1 MSGSP
6 SNPMELFEN
15 YQDYLALQHL
25 YQAALKQLQ
34 IKFEVLND
42 EFRVR
47 SGRSPIHHIETRLK
61 STASIVAKLQKRAFE
76 VSLDSAKQNLND
88 IAGVRVV
95 CSYRDDVYAVA
106 DMLLRQTD
114 VRLVKL
120 QDYIKVPNYNGY
132 RSLHLDIQIPI
143 YLSDHTEQVNV
154 EVQLRTIAMDFWA
167 SLEHDLRYKSQK
179 DIPARISREML
190 EASDAIAAIDL
201 LMQSIYQEIQTLP
214 QNESHIKGSDYY
226 RSKE

>member
-1 MSGSP
+1 MGQIPNEDTSS
-6 SNPMELFEN
+6 MELFEN

-61 STASIVAKLQKRAFE
+61 STGSIIQKLRSRSYA
-76 VSLDSAKQNLND
+76 VTLDSAKQNLND
-88 IAGVRVV
+88 IAGIRVV
-95 CSYRDDVYAVA
+95 CSYIDDVYRVA
-106 DMLLRQTD
+106 EMLLRQSD
-114 VRLVKL
+114 IVLLKA
-120 QDYIKVPNYNGY
+120 QDYIKSPNFNGY
-132 RSLHLDIQIPI
+132 RSLHLDIQLPI

-154 EVQLRTIAMDFWA
+154 EVQLRTVAMDFWA

-179 DIPARISREML
+179 NIPAHISQEML
-190 EASDAIAAIDL
+190 EASQAIAVIDRQ
-201 LMQSIYQEIQTLP
+201 MQAIYQEIQALP
-214 QNESHIKGSDYY
+214 
-226 RSKE
+226 